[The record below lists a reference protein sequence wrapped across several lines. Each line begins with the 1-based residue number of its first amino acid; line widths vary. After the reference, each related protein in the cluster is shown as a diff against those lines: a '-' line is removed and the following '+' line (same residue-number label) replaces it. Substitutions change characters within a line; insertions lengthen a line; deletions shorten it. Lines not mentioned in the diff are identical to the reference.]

1 MLHRLF
7 IRETLE
13 TMGVTT
19 PTHCLW
25 RAPRMRSHGSAKTN
39 VYQRRLLIRRVR
51 QQGWTQRQAAE
62 ALGVSVRTV
71 AKWLA
76 RDRTALADRSSRPAR
91 QPRRTSGAAERA
103 IVALRQTRATAW
115 QISAALRMPRST
127 VTRVLARVGLNRV
140 ALVEPTGPVQRYEW
154 PHVGDLLH
162 IDLKRLGRVVGIGHR
177 IHGDR
182 RRRARRVGW
191 EFLHVAI
198 DDATRLTYAEVLAA
212 DDAGACAAFLRRT
225 LTWFRRRGVR
235 IRRLLTDNAMTYRSR
250 AFCGV
255 CRTWAVRQRYTRPY
269 RPQTNGKA
277 ERFIQTLLREWAY
290 RVPYRSSTRRT
301 AALGPYL
308 RFYNHRRPHAS
319 LGRRSPWMRFQEVA

>member
-1 MLHRLF
+1 
-7 IRETLE
+7 
-13 TMGVTT
+13 
-19 PTHCLW
+19 
-25 RAPRMRSHGSAKTN
+25 

-51 QQGWTQRQAAE
+51 QHGWTQRQAAE

-71 AKWLA
+71 AKWLT
-76 RDRTALADRSSRPAR
+76 RERTALADRSSRPHR
-91 QPRRTSGAAERA
+91 QPRRVAAPVEAA
-103 IVALRQTRATAW
+103 IVALRRTRATAW
-115 QISAALRMPRST
+115 QISTALRMPRST
-127 VTRVLARVGLNRV
+127 VTRVLARAGLNRV

-162 IDLKRLGRVVGIGHR
+162 LDLKRLGRVAGIGHR

-198 DDATRLTYAEVLAA
+198 DDATRLTYAEVLSAG
-212 DDAGACAAFLRRT
+212 DAPACAAFLRRT
-225 LTWFRRRGVR
+225 LMWFRRRGIR
-235 IRRLLTDNAMTYRSR
+235 IRRLLTDNAMAYRAR

-277 ERFIQTLLREWAY
+277 ERLIQTLLREWAY
-290 RVPYRSSTRRT
+290 RIPYRSSAGRT
-301 AALGPYL
+301 TALRPYL

-319 LGRRSPWMRFQEVA
+319 LGRRSPWMRFQEAA

>member
-1 MLHRLF
+1 MNVHRN
-7 IRETLE
+7 
-13 TMGVTT
+13 
-19 PTHCLW
+19 
-25 RAPRMRSHGSAKTN
+25 AKTN
-39 VYQRRLLIRRVR
+39 VYQRRLLVTRVR
-51 QQGWTQRQAAE
+51 RQGWTQRQAAE
-62 ALGVSVRTV
+62 AAGVSVRTV

-76 RDRTALADRSSRPAR
+76 RDRTTLADRSSRPHR
-91 QPRRTSGAAERA
+91 QPRRVAASLEAA
-103 IVALRQTRATAW
+103 IVVLRRTRATAW
-115 QISAALRMPRST
+115 QISVALRVPRST

-182 RRRARRVGW
+182 RRRSRNAGY

-198 DDATRLTYAEVLAA
+198 DDATRLTYAEVVPA
-212 DDAGACAAFLRRT
+212 DDATACAAFLRRT

-235 IRRLLTDNAMTYRSR
+235 IRRLLTDNAMAYRSR

-290 RVPYRSSTRRT
+290 RVPYRSSARRT

-319 LGRRSPWMRFQEVA
+319 LGRRSPWMRFQEAA